1 MEIFYKTPS
10 NHLSGQNCPKCC
22 KNLKY
27 SIKKFIEK
35 ANEIHSNKYSYSLTK
50 YTYGSVFCSHGKMRI
65 RCNDCGNAK
74 I

>member
-35 ANEIHSNKYSYSLTK
+35 ANEIHSNKYRYVKSQKSQ
-50 YTYGSVFCSHGKMRI
+50 I
-65 RCNDCGNAK
+65 A